1 MLATEQISTGA
12 PPQINLRPLSPLD
25 FLTRAAAIYRDKTAV
40 IDGDVRRTYP
50 QMLERVYRFAHVL
63 HSYGV
68 KDGERV
74 AFLAKNESALLEA
87 HYSVPLAGGVL
98 CAINI
103 RLMADEIAYIIAHC
117 GAEIVVYDA
126 EFAPLLER
134 VPDSVRR
141 IRIGGEGSE
150 PEFEALLARASETPI
165 ANPVVDEDQTICI
178 NYTSG
183 TTGMPKGVMYTH
195 RSAALNAIGE
205 IYTSNIRPDSV
216 YLWTLPM
223 FHCNGW
229 CYTWGVTAAGATH
242 VCLPKV
248 DFARIYEL
256 VDSAGVTHLCG
267 APTVLIGIANHPG
280 AKRFERGLQ
289 VTTAGAPPAPTTIA
303 QLERLNANV
312 THVYGL
318 TETYGPFTVCAYQQA
333 WDDLSTEDRARMKS
347 RQGFP
352 MVVFP
357 LEDLRVVDSEMNDV
371 PRDGKTQGEV
381 VMRGNGVMKGYYNDP
396 EATAKAFRGGF
407 FHSGDV
413 GVWHP
418 DGYIELTDRAKDVII
433 SGGENIST
441 IQVEK
446 VVLQH
451 PSVLECAVVAAP
463 DPKWGEVPKA
473 FVTLKLDAQ
482 LEEAELIAFCRE
494 RLPGFKT
501 PKSVEFG
508 ELPKTST
515 GKIQKFV
522 LREREWKG
530 KERRIN

>member
-1 MLATEQISTGA
+1 MAVTENVSTGA
-12 PPQINLRPLSPLD
+12 PPQINLRPFSPFD
-25 FLTRAAAIYRDKTAV
+25 FLTRSAAIYREKIAV

-50 QMLERVYRFAHVL
+50 QMLDRVYRFAHVL
-63 HSYGV
+63 HSLGV
-68 KDGERV
+68 KNGERV
-74 AFLAKNESALLEA
+74 AFIAKNESPLLEA
-87 HYSVPLAGGVL
+87 HYAVPLAGGVL

-103 RLMADEIAYIIAHC
+103 RLMANEIEYILGHC
-117 GAEIVVYDA
+117 GASVVVCDA
-126 EFAPLLER
+126 EFGHLLEN
-134 VPDSVRR
+134 VPAHVKR
-141 IRIGGEGSE
+141 ISIGGDGTHD
-150 PEFEALLARASETPI
+150 EFEHLLARASNEPI
-165 ANPVVDEDQTICI
+165 ENAVEDEDATICI

-195 RSAALNAIGE
+195 RGAAMGAIAE
-205 IYTSNIRPDSV
+205 IYTSNIRPESV

-248 DFARIYEL
+248 DYEKIDGL
-256 VDSAGVTHLCG
+256 IAGEGVTHLCG

-280 AKRFERGLQ
+280 VKKFERLLQ
-289 VTTAGAPPAPTTIA
+289 VTTAGAPPSPTTIA
-303 QLERLNANV
+303 QMEALNANV

-318 TETYGPFTVCAYQQA
+318 TETYGPFTVCAWQSQ
-333 WDDLSTEDRARMKS
+333 WDSRSGEERAKLKS

-352 MVVFP
+352 MVLFP
-357 LEDLRVVDSEMNDV
+357 VEDLRVVDSEMNDV
-371 PRDGKTQGEV
+371 ARDGTTQGEV

-396 EATAKAFRGGF
+396 EATIKAFRGGF

-418 DGYIELTDRAKDVII
+418 DGYIELTDRAKDIII

-446 VVLQH
+446 VILEH

-473 FVTLKLDAQ
+473 FVTLKLDAA
-482 LEEAELIAFCRE
+482 LSEEELIAFCRE

-501 PKSVEFG
+501 PKAITFG
-508 ELPKTST
+508 DLPKTST
-515 GKIQKFV
+515 GKIQKFI

>member
-1 MLATEQISTGA
+1 MVLTQQISSGIA
-12 PPQINLRPLSPLD
+12 PQINLRPFSPLD
-25 FLTRAAAIYRDKTAV
+25 FLTRSAEIYREKIAV
-40 IDGDVRRTYP
+40 IDGDVQRTYP

-68 KDGERV
+68 KNGERV
-74 AFLAKNESALLEA
+74 AFIAKNESPLLEA

-103 RLMADEIAYIIAHC
+103 RLMPDEIAYIIGHC
-117 GAEIVVYDA
+117 GASIVVYDA
-126 EFAPLLER
+126 EFAPLLEK
-134 VPDSVRR
+134 VPGDVAR
-141 IRIGGEGSE
+141 IAIGADGAVPQFETLLLQASSE
-150 PEFEALLARASETPI
+150 PIE
-165 ANPVVDEDQTICI
+165 NPVVDEDQTICI

-195 RSAALNAIGE
+195 RGAAMGAIAE
-205 IYTSNIRPDSV
+205 IYTSNIRPESV

-242 VCLPKV
+242 VCLPKI
-248 DFARIYEL
+248 DYAKIYEL

-267 APTVLIGIANHPG
+267 APTVLIGIANHTG
-280 AKRFERGLQ
+280 AKVFERGLQ
-289 VTTAGAPPAPTTIA
+289 VTTAGAPPSPTTIQQMEA
-303 QLERLNANV
+303 LNASV

-318 TETYGPFTVCAYQQA
+318 TETYGPFTVCSWKSQ
-333 WDDLSTEDRARMKS
+333 WNELPPGERAKLKS

-352 MVVFP
+352 MVMFP
-357 LEDLRVVDSEMNDV
+357 VEDLRVVDSEMNDV
-371 PRDGKTQGEV
+371 PKDGQTQGEV
-381 VMRGNGVMKGYYNDP
+381 VMRGNGVMKGYYNDAA
-396 EATAKAFRGGF
+396 ATAKAFAGGF

-418 DGYIELTDRAKDVII
+418 DGYIELTDRAKDIII

-482 LEEAELIAFCRE
+482 LSEDELIAFCRE

-501 PKSVEFG
+501 PKAIEFG

-530 KERRIN
+530 KDRRIN